1 MANPE
6 DAVSSFDFIKNPRL
20 EELYVQQ
27 KEIFRK
33 EGKKT
38 KEVYL
43 FHGTAVA
50 NIDSILEEN
59 LSPDFTSEHQGN
71 EKKKKLGR
79 ESTSRSTLRSL

>member
-1 MANPE
+1 MTNPQ
-6 DAVSSFDFIKNPRL
+6 DAVSSFDFIKNPGL

-33 EGKKT
+33 EGRET
-38 KEVYL
+38 REVYL

-71 EKKKKLGR
+71 KKKKVF
-79 ESTSRSTLRSL
+79 